1 MSKSRKP
8 AAAFDI
14 ESWDWGNAT
23 KEAEMAR
30 VHAET
35 MLKELPQEELSRVHA
50 AALEYREYRRTEGE
64 SGSMDE
70 LDRIAEAAI
79 RKATAEWESH
89 PQSGHSLSI
98 YPV

>member
-8 AAAFDI
+8 ATVFNV

-23 KEAEMAR
+23 AEAEMACTY
-30 VHAET
+30 AET
-35 MLKELPQEELSRVHA
+35 MLKELPQEELSRIHA
-50 AALEYREYRRTEGE
+50 AALEYRRTEGE
-64 SGSMDE
+64 AGSMDE
-70 LDRIAEAAI
+70 LDRIAETAI
-79 RKATAEWESH
+79 RKATAEWEGH

>member
-1 MSKSRKP
+1 MSNARQQTPPKP
-8 AAAFDI
+8 RFNI

-23 KEAEMAR
+23 EEAEMAR
-30 VHAET
+30 DHAET
-35 MLKELPQEELSRVHA
+35 MLEELPQEELSRIHA
-50 AALEYREYRRTEGE
+50 AALEYRRTDGE
-64 SGSMDE
+64 AGSMDD

-79 RKATAEWESH
+79 RKATTGWGSQ

>member
-1 MSKSRKP
+1 MIKSRKP
-8 AAAFDI
+8 AAVFNI

-23 KEAEMAR
+23 TEAEMAR
-30 VHAET
+30 AHAET

-50 AALEYREYRRTEGE
+50 AALEYRRTEGE
-64 SGSMDE
+64 AGSMDE

-79 RKATAEWESH
+79 RKATAEWESP

>member
-8 AAAFDI
+8 TAVFNI

-23 KEAEMAR
+23 AEAEMACA
-30 VHAET
+30 HAET
-35 MLKELPQEELSRVHA
+35 MLKELPQEELGRIHA
-50 AALEYREYRRTEGE
+50 AALEYRRTEGE
-64 SGSMDE
+64 AGSMDE

-79 RKATAEWESH
+79 RKATAEWETP

>member
-8 AAAFDI
+8 AAVFGI
-14 ESWDWGNAT
+14 ESWDWGNAAT
-23 KEAEMAR
+23 EAEMAR

-35 MLKELPQEELSRVHA
+35 MLKELLQEELIRIHA
-50 AALEYREYRRTEGE
+50 AALEYRRTEGE
-64 SGSMDE
+64 AGSMDE
-70 LDRIAEAAI
+70 LDRVAEAAI
-79 RKATAEWESH
+79 RKATAEWESP

>member
-8 AAAFDI
+8 AAGFNID
-14 ESWDWGNAT
+14 SWDWGNAT
-23 KEAEMAR
+23 AEAEMACAY
-30 VHAET
+30 AET
-35 MLKELPQEELSRVHA
+35 MLGELPPEKLSRIHA
-50 AALEYREYRRTEGE
+50 AALEYRRTEGE
-64 SGSMDE
+64 AGSMDE

-79 RKATAEWESH
+79 RKATAEWETP

>member
-8 AAAFDI
+8 AAAFNI

-23 KEAEMAR
+23 AEAEMACA
-30 VHAET
+30 HAET
-35 MLKELPQEELSRVHA
+35 MIKELPQEELSRIHA
-50 AALEYREYRRTEGE
+50 AALEYRRTEGE
-64 SGSMDE
+64 TGSMDK
-70 LDRIAEAAI
+70 LDRVAEAAI
-79 RKATAEWESH
+79 RKATAEWEGH